1 MSIWS
6 QLLIQESISISTF
19 LLRAFHDYSLGLI
32 GLIFFFV
39 SGVSVSL
46 LINNIIRSQPVHSRV
61 EVIWTVLPIVF
72 LVFLVIPSLR
82 ILYFLEE
89 TKPYINL
96 KIIGNQWYW
105 SYEIEDLFLVYDSY
119 ILLDTKQGEY
129 RLLEVDHRTVLPV
142 NKNIRG
148 LITAADVLHCWAL
161 PSSGL
166 KADAVPGRLN
176 QVSFRFL
183 RRSLNYGQCSEICG
197 ANHSFMP
204 IVVERVRPEKYLIW
218 CNITHSNN

>member
-1 MSIWS
+1 MSMWS
-6 QLLIQESISISTF
+6 QLLMQESISMST
-19 LLRAFHDYSLGLI
+19 LLLSAFHDYSLGLI

-46 LINNIIRSQPVHSRV
+46 LINNMISSQPVHSSV
-61 EVIWTVLPIVF
+61 EVIWTVLPMVF

-96 KIIGNQWYW
+96 KVIGNQWYW
-105 SYEIEDLFLVYDSY
+105 SYEMEDLFLVYDSY
-119 ILLDTKQGEY
+119 MLVDTKQGEY

-176 QVSFRFL
+176 QVSFSFL
-183 RRSLNYGQCSEICG
+183 RSSLNYGQCSEICG

-204 IVVERVRPEKYLIW
+204 IVVESVSPEKYLMW
-218 CNITHSNN
+218 